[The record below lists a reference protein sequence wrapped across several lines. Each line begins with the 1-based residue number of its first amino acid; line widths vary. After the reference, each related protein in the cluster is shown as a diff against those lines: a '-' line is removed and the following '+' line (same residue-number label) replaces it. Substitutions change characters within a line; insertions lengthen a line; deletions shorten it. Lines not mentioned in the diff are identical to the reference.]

1 MRIGIL
7 TLLAVSAGFAAD
19 EVQLALTLKAE
30 TDYDRV
36 QLSANPQLHDTSAC
50 IQSQAAL
57 LPVAPRTEIP
67 LVHFRKGFCTLLGAT
82 ITHQT
87 ADFNAAAAEFDASV
101 QSWAGRIEKP
111 PKGILVE
118 PPSSA
123 LPVLAAIARLQT
135 SSADDSLA
143 KAEAAIQAALA
154 RPACP
159 ASVMPASECLGIL
172 QIGRQW
178 LGWIALHGN
187 RLDAAAAQFQTAG
200 WPEWVSGK
208 LAFGQHN
215 YRRAAEQYRLATQAW
230 DRLAAETAPALAVRL
245 GPRPD
250 LGLALSELGGAQ
262 LLAGDTTG
270 AIATL
275 DAAVKRDPDHAWS
288 FYLRARAKEA
298 AGQPDAALADYNLA
312 SRTAF
317 AAAHELVSGEA
328 HLYRGIL
335 LYRRKDFSHAED
347 EFSSALNFE
356 ISPDRRGD
364 AVAWRHLAAV
374 AGGSC
379 GIAREQLQKS
389 IAAASPFFPASEAQA
404 MIAACPTT
412 AAAAAPGSISP
423 K

>member
-7 TLLAVSAGFAAD
+7 ILLAVSAGFAAD

-57 LPVAPRTEIP
+57 LPIAPRTEIP
-67 LVHFRKGFCTLLGAT
+67 LIHFRKGFCTLLGAA
-82 ITHQT
+82 ITHQA

-118 PPSSA
+118 PASSA
-123 LPVLAAIARLQT
+123 LPILAAIARLEMN
-135 SSADDSLA
+135 SGADSMA
-143 KAEAAIQAALA
+143 KAEGAIQTALA
-154 RPACP
+154 KPTCS
-159 ASVMPASECLGIL
+159 ASVMPAKECQGIL
-172 QIGRQW
+172 QMGRQW
-178 LGWIALHGN
+178 LGWIALRAH
-187 RLDAAAAQFQTAG
+187 RLDAAAAEFQDSG

-208 LAFGQHN
+208 RAFEQHN
-215 YRRAAEQYRLATQAW
+215 YRRAAEQYRLAIQAW
-230 DRLAAETAPALAVRL
+230 DRLGAETAPALSVRL
-245 GPRPD
+245 GPQPEM
-250 LGLALSELGGAQ
+250 GLALSDLGGAE
-262 LLAGDTTG
+262 LLTGDTAG

-317 AAAHELVSGEA
+317 AGARELVSGEA

-347 EFSSALNFE
+347 EFASALNFD
-356 ISPDRRGD
+356 ISPDLRAD
-364 AVAWRHLAAV
+364 AAAWRHLAAV

-389 IAAASPFFPASEAQA
+389 LAAASPFFPAQEAQA
-404 MIAACPTT
+404 MITACPTT

>member
-1 MRIGIL
+1 MRIGVLI
-7 TLLAVSAGFAAD
+7 LLAVSAGFAAD

-82 ITHQT
+82 ITHQA

-123 LPVLAAIARLQT
+123 LPVLAAIARLE
-135 SSADDSLA
+135 SNPAGDSLS
-143 KAEAAIQAALA
+143 KAGSAIQTALA
-154 RPACP
+154 RPDCP
-159 ASVMPASECLGIL
+159 ASVMPAKECQEIL

-178 LGWIALHGN
+178 LGWIALRGN
-187 RLDAAAAQFQTAG
+187 HLEEAASQFQTSG
-200 WPEWVSGK
+200 WPQWVAGK
-208 LAFGQHN
+208 QAFEKRD
-215 YRRAAEQYRLATQAW
+215 YRRAAEQYRLAIQAW
-230 DRLAAETAPALAVRL
+230 NAETSPTLAVRL
-245 GPRPD
+245 GPQPD
-250 LGLALSELGGAQ
+250 LGLALSDLGGAQ
-262 LLAGDTTG
+262 LLAGDTAG

-275 DAAVKRDPDHAWS
+275 DSAIKRDPDHAWS

-298 AGQPDAALADYNLA
+298 AGQPDAALADYNFA

-317 AAAHELVSGEA
+317 AGAHELVSGDA

-356 ISPDRRGD
+356 ISPNLRAD
-364 AVAWRHLAAV
+364 AAAWRHLAAV
-374 AGGSC
+374 AEGSC
-379 GIAREQLQKS
+379 GIARDQLQKS
-389 IAAASPFFPASEAQA
+389 LAAASPFFPAQEAQA
-404 MIAACPTT
+404 MMTACPTT
-412 AAAAAPGSISP
+412 AAAGAPGANSP